1 MPKASSKW
9 KYCRHFN
16 QLTIHCEFPPER
28 TCTPPPLTQH
38 RVFPRDAD
46 SSALDPSQ
54 TNPFAAQSLVPNPL
68 PSKIPK
74 PRGEVTRISRGGYNL
89 QMTLGWPVADYEE
102 TRSFVVHLA
111 HEHLNVNKSWKRQ
124 NQSYLQVVYS
134 EAVKRY
140 PILDRYHD
148 NWVVGD
154 MLRMFLKNS
163 CTRDS

>member
-1 MPKASSKW
+1 MPKASKW

-46 SSALDPSQ
+46 SSALDL
-54 TNPFAAQSLVPNPL
+54 NPFAAQSVVPNLL

-89 QMTLGWPVADYEE
+89 QMTLGWPASDYEE
-102 TRSFVVHLA
+102 TRVSVLVFMTFTHL
-111 HEHLNVNKSWKRQ
+111 
-124 NQSYLQVVYS
+124 
-134 EAVKRY
+134 
-140 PILDRYHD
+140 
-148 NWVVGD
+148 
-154 MLRMFLKNS
+154 FLPKVFR
-163 CTRDS
+163 CTPRP

>member
-102 TRSFVVHLA
+102 TRVSVLA
-111 HEHLNVNKSWKRQ
+111 L
-124 NQSYLQVVYS
+124 YS
-134 EAVKRY
+134 
-140 PILDRYHD
+140 
-148 NWVVGD
+148 
-154 MLRMFLKNS
+154 
-163 CTRDS
+163 

>member
-1 MPKASSKW
+1 
-9 KYCRHFN
+9 
-16 QLTIHCEFPPER
+16 
-28 TCTPPPLTQH
+28 
-38 RVFPRDAD
+38 
-46 SSALDPSQ
+46 
-54 TNPFAAQSLVPNPL
+54 
-68 PSKIPK
+68 
-74 PRGEVTRISRGGYNL
+74 
-89 QMTLGWPVADYEE
+89 MTLGWPASDYEE

-111 HEHLNVNKSWKRQ
+111 HEHLNINKSWKRQ